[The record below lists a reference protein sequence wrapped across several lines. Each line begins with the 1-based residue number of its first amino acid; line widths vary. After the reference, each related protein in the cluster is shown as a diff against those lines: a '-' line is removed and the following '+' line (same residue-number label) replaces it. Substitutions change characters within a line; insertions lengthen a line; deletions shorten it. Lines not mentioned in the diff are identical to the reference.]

1 MFVGHG
7 TQIMLLLCM
16 KHWRITSIVKLGVLS
31 GNGIMCRGH
40 KKTRKLKTR
49 HLCDLL
55 HNFTTISLIRKP
67 KKYLKRIANFYKVA
81 NCQPVITPT
90 SIWLLKVNFKRTRTR
105 CEICSELKIEIANL
119 CHSGVFI
126 VNFQHIS
133 YFLPV
138 FFLLNLNMLIP
149 TRNILKLLNVRLIL
163 RHCLCFLMGLMAQN
177 LKTNHILHSGKV
189 SLCNLNHCKSLL
201 MKKNFMV
208 SYSFAYHY
216 TNTLHFERTY

>member
-1 MFVGHG
+1 
-7 TQIMLLLCM
+7 
-16 KHWRITSIVKLGVLS
+16 
-31 GNGIMCRGH
+31 MCRGH

-55 HNFTTISLIRKP
+55 HNFTIISLIRKP

-81 NCQPVITPT
+81 NYQPVITPT

-105 CEICSELKIEIANL
+105 CEICSELKIEIVNL

-138 FFLLNLNMLIP
+138 FFLLNLNVLIP
-149 TRNILKLLNVRLIL
+149 TRNIFKLLNVRLIL

-177 LKTNHILHSGKV
+177 LKTNRILHSGKV

-201 MKKNFMV
+201 MKKISWCHIVLHIVIPTPCILKGPINFSMKSRAFAWKV
-208 SYSFAYHY
+208 GHCFHFVIYS
-216 TNTLHFERTY
+216 